1 LADSRTGSI
10 RLAVEE
16 LEERPRPTLVEQMAT
31 MADPTPETIPTAP
44 QPTPSPPSEPG
55 DRPPAPYKADTLE
68 VMATAFAALGYALS
82 ARAILMLA
90 VVGGFI
96 LGVLA
101 VLQSRWEPLI
111 ALALYAAL
119 VVIPCAVLE
128 YRRRER

>member
-1 LADSRTGSI
+1 M

-16 LEERPRPTLVEQMAT
+16 IEDRPRPTLVEPTAT
-31 MADPTPETIPTAP
+31 TAEPTPETIPTAP

-55 DRPPAPYKADTLE
+55 DRPAAPYRADTLE
-68 VMATAFAALGYALS
+68 VLVTAFAGLGFALS

-90 VVGGFI
+90 VVGGFV

-101 VLQSRWEPLI
+101 VLQARWEPLI

-119 VVIPCAVLE
+119 IVIPCAVLE